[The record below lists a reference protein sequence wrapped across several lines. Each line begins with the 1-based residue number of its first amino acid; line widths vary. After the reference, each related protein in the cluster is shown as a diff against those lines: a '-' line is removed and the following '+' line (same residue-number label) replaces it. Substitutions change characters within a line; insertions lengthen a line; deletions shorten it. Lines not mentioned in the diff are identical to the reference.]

1 MKRDVKNTNLITIG
15 IYGRGN
21 VFMRV
26 YITKKKL
33 NKISKSDFETPARFV
48 AVPAKSFSECC

>member
-15 IYGRGN
+15 IHGRGN

-26 YITKKKL
+26 YITRKNRKK
-33 NKISKSDFETPARFV
+33 NKTKGFFETGTV
-48 AVPAKSFSECC
+48 CGCSH